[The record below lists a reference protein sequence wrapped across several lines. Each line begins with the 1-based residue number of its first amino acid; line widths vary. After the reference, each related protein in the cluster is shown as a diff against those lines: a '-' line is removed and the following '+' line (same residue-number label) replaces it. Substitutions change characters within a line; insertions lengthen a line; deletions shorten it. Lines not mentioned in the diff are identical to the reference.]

1 MNASES
7 YLLSRQA
14 ALFAVLIAFFPMAA
28 VAELARLEITH
39 REPWAGGRE
48 FGARGA
54 YERLRGRAGFEVE
67 PGGPATRRVVAAHAC
82 ATPPTATPPH
92 LTRPAAAHA
101 GSRRPRTVAPTDP

>member
-54 YERLRGRAGFEVE
+54 YERLRGRAWFEVE
-67 PGGPATRRVVAAHAC
+67 PGAPANRMVVDLGLAPKNKAGRVEFSLSLIHI
-82 ATPPTATPPH
+82 
-92 LTRPAAAHA
+92 
-101 GSRRPRTVAPTDP
+101 